1 MKKAKYKILHNVN
14 STYTVCKNK
23 NVLSCYLWICVLL
36 KFCVSFFFIPYFTI
50 FSTRTLTSLIR
61 ENKRG
66 CEIIFPS
73 LIRQTYVINDCTGQ
87 RRTPTVGPLTRNLC
101 HWSGASV
108 NLDVTGGTTAFLLDT
123 GATCS
128 VLPSLDP
135 SSLEFPPFGASSV
148 SQFLYFT
155 PPLYHLLDKYP
166 FTHTCSSS

>member
-1 MKKAKYKILHNVN
+1 MARTHRSASFATSLV
-14 STYTVCKNK
+14 TGQK
-23 NVLSCYLWICVLL
+23 NVSWQRQASQIYLLRVSAVGSLGCPLPQGSKDLWVRASHSLS
-36 KFCVSFFFIPYFTI
+36 
-50 FSTRTLTSLIR
+50 
-61 ENKRG
+61 
-66 CEIIFPS
+66 
-73 LIRQTYVINDCTGQ
+73 NDCTGQ
-87 RRTPTVGPLTRNLC
+87 RRTPTAGPLTRNLC

-135 SSLEFPPFGASSV
+135 SSLEFPPFGASPV

-155 PPLYHLLDKYP
+155 PPLYPLLDKYP